1 MQSVAIA
8 ELKAFLSET
17 LARVK
22 GGEEVVV
29 TEHERPIARI
39 IPLWAS
45 TPAAMTEH
53 LARSGVLRA
62 PERTVDETFWALP
75 RPSDS
80 RSVLRRSLA
89 VERREAR

>member
-1 MQSVAIA
+1 MRSLAIA
-8 ELKAFLSET
+8 ELKALLSET

-39 IPLWAS
+39 IPLWAA
-45 TPAAMTEH
+45 TPAARTEH
-53 LARSGVLRA
+53 LARPGGLRG
-62 PERTVDETFWALP
+62 PERKLDETFWALP

-80 RSVLRRSLA
+80 RSDVRRSLA
-89 VERREAR
+89 AERREAV